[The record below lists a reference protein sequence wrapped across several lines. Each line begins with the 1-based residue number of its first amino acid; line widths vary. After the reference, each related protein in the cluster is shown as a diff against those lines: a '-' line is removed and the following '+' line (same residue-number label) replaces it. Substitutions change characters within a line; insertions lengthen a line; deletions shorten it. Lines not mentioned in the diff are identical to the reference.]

1 MEGIYFKDR
10 SVIIVVFFFKEFSQ
24 VLIRRRPFMNYTYN
38 MYNSFMNYAYIVDLY
53 KLHDQAQV

>member
-1 MEGIYFKDR
+1 MEDVVEGIYFKDR
-10 SVIIVVFFFKEFSQ
+10 SVMIEVFFFKEFSQ

-53 KLHDQAQV
+53 KLHT